1 MLGYGYDDVSALRDM
16 FDGGGAGQ
24 AGDEFEGG
32 GILSLLAN
40 LLASPYGSQR
50 QDEREAVAQAI
61 AAQGGSPRPRPRP
74 RPEDLGPS
82 PDYRGSGATPATA
95 YVESPSRDYRGSG
108 ATPATAYVES
118 PSESLINRSDLDLLP
133 GAFEP
138 ESQVPTDL
146 AGPRA
151 QPQADK
157 DARVLA
163 DVMAGDATSMRTTPV
178 PAAPEDDVR
187 PGIMAAPA
195 ANAAEAETA
204 LNMIRNGL
212 VSRDSSAF
220 LQLAE
225 RINQRGTPE
234 QREELSRWLTS
245 AADLSRGGNSPLAA
259 P

>member
-61 AAQGGSPRPRPRP
+61 AAQSGRVRPRP
-74 RPEDLGPS
+74 RPEDLGPL
-82 PDYRGSGATPATA
+82 R
-95 YVESPSRDYRGSG
+95 EYRGSG

-118 PSESLINRSDLDLLP
+118 PSESLINRSDLGLPLGSMRDEAFLLP

-138 ESQVPTDL
+138 EPQVTPTVPTDP

-157 DARVLA
+157 DARALA
-163 DVMAGDATSMRTTPV
+163 NVMAGDAASMRMMPGR
-178 PAAPEDDVR
+178 AAPEDAAGA
-187 PGIMAAPA
+187 GIMATPA
-195 ANAAEAETA
+195 ANAAEAEAA

-234 QREELSRWLTS
+234 QREELSRFLMS
-245 AADLSRGGNSPLAA
+245 AAELSRGGNSPLAA